1 MKGIEKVHQLLESW
15 VADKKIPGAV
25 VDIRVGNQMKWQSAY
40 GTATLDTIFD
50 VASLTKVAVTLPGIM
65 MLVESSKLS
74 LQDPVQKYIPEFRH
88 AEVTIEHCLKHI
100 SGLPA
105 GIPDFE
111 KRHSIVDAKQQ
122 IFEMG
127 LEAAPG
133 ERVNYSDL
141 GFILLGWIIS
151 RLTDQSLDEF
161 AKETIYTPIGMKDS
175 CFNPSQDLH
184 HRIAPT
190 EWDGSKYILGEV
202 HDETSYRLGGV
213 AGSAGLFTTAE
224 DLSKYA
230 QVWLYPEQ
238 YSLLTKETM
247 EACRTSVFD
256 GRGLGWQVQGSP
268 GVTLSCGPHWP
279 VGSFGHTGYTG
290 TSLWINPVDKVSV
303 VFLTNAVHYGRDSLN
318 VFRELRPI
326 LHEAVIAANL

>member
-1 MKGIEKVHQLLESW
+1 MRGIEKAHQLLESW
-15 VADKKIPGAV
+15 VAEKKIPGAV
-25 VDIRVGNQMKWQSAY
+25 VDVRIGDRMKWQAAY
-40 GTATLDTIFD
+40 GTAALDTIFD

-88 AEVTIEHCLKHI
+88 GGVTIEHCLKHI

-111 KRHSIVDAKQQ
+111 ERYSTVDAMQQ
-122 IFEMG
+122 IFEVD

-151 RLTDQSLDEF
+151 RLTGQSLDSF
-161 AKETIYTPIGMKDS
+161 AQDAIFTPLGMKDS
-175 CFNPSQDLH
+175 CFNPSQALH
-184 HRIAPT
+184 KRIAPT

-202 HDETSYRLGGV
+202 HDETSYRLGGAV
-213 AGSAGLFTTAE
+213 GSAGLFTTAE
-224 DLSKYA
+224 DLSEYA
-230 QVWLYPEQ
+230 GAWLYPEQ
-238 YSLLTKETM
+238 CSLLTKETV
-247 EACRTSVFD
+247 ETCITSVFD

-279 VGSFGHTGYTG
+279 AGSFGHTGYTG
-290 TSLWINPVDKVSV
+290 TSLWINPVDKMSV
-303 VFLTNAVHYGRDSLN
+303 VFLTNAVHYGRESLN

-326 LHEAVIAANL
+326 LHEAVLASK